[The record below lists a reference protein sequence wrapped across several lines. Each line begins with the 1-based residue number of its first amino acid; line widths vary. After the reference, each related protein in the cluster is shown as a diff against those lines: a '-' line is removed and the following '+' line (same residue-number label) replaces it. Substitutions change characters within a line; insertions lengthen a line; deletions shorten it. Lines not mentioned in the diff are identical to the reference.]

1 MLTRKAVADDIP
13 RLGCTLGLA
22 FAADPIVNWIFPGAE
37 IRTRV
42 LPAFFSLQIRHLYLP
57 HDEVYAADDLVAAAL
72 WLPPGQTAPGLASIL
87 RLAIRLAP
95 FLPRAGRALPR
106 IPRLLNTLDANHP
119 KEPHYYLA
127 VLGTEPAEQGKGY
140 GRALLEPLLE
150 RCDREAMPAYLES
163 SSPRNLSLYNRHG
176 FKVTKELKIGKD
188 GPSMWPMWREP
199 R

>member
-1 MLTRKAVADDIP
+1 M
-13 RLGCTLGLA
+13 A
-22 FAADPIVNWIFPGAE
+22 FAADPIVNWIFPGTAARRR
-37 IRTRV
+37 I

-57 HDEVYAADDLVAAAL
+57 YDEVYAMDNLAAAAL

-106 IPRLLNTLDANHP
+106 VPRLLSTLDANHP

-127 VLGTEPAEQGKGY
+127 VLGTEPADQGKGY

-150 RCDREAMPAYLES
+150 RCDREDMPAYLES